1 MFDRPSLRMQFVTII
16 TVVTFLLATMAPV
29 NAAPRPVSPAK
40 APAAKPDQPVS
51 KTQSVSSFVQGATS
65 AGSFYGIV
73 SVNQFAVLNGILTA
87 SGTFSGF
94 VTLSGGSA
102 QAITQ
107 NFTAVPVTAIDPSCS
122 ILTLT
127 LGPLNLNL
135 LGLVV
140 TLNQVNLTISAIPG
154 AGNLLGNLLCD
165 VANLLNPG
173 GSLSGLSS
181 LLTNL
186 VTTLN
191 NLLAA
196 L

>member
-1 MFDRPSLRMQFVTII
+1 MNHRASLRVQLATILTI
-16 TVVTFLLATMAPV
+16 VSFLLATMAPANV
-29 NAAPRPVSPAK
+29 SARPIPAKAPK

-65 AGSFYGIV
+65 GGSFYGIV
-73 SVNQFAVLNGILTA
+73 SVSQFAAVNGLLTA
-87 SGTFSGF
+87 SGVFSGF
-94 VTLSGGSA
+94 VTPTGGSA
-102 QAITQ
+102 TAITQ
-107 NFTAVPVTAIDPSCS
+107 NFTGIPVTAVDPSCN

-154 AGNLLGNLLCD
+154 GGNLLGNLLCS

-173 GSLSGLSS
+173 GSVLTTL
-181 LLTNL
+181 LTDLTNL
-186 VTTLN
+186 LN
-191 NLLAA
+191 QLLAS

>member
-1 MFDRPSLRMQFVTII
+1 MSYRPTLRVQLTMIV
-16 TVVTFLLATMAPV
+16 TVVAFVLATMAPV
-29 NAAPRPVSPAK
+29 NAAPRISPK

-65 AGSFYGIV
+65 GGSFYGIV
-73 SVNQFAVLNGILTA
+73 SISQFANLNGVLTA
-87 SGTFSGF
+87 AGTFSGF
-94 VTLSGGSA
+94 VTPSGGSA
-102 QAITQ
+102 TAVTQ

-140 TLNQVNLTISAIPG
+140 TLNQVNLTISAISG
-154 AGNLLGNLLCD
+154 AGNLLGNLLCA

-173 GSLSGLSS
+173 G
-181 LLTNL
+181 
-186 VTTLN
+186 TLN
-191 NLLAA
+191 NLVSQLVTVLNQILAA